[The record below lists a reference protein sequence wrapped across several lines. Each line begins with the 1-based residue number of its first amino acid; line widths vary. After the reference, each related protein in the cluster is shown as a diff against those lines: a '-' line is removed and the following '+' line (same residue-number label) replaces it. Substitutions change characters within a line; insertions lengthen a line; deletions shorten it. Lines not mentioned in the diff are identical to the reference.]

1 MWKLRTMGWLPLV
14 VFAIL
19 TIVLGYRARKAALRP
34 DFFTPPKKSVEQ
46 ALGGIRAQ
54 QPPTAHRYAW
64 GFARMLDGS
73 PFPGMP
79 ECYQSFALAIYV
91 RTNAADRREDSSNV
105 FFFRGKTLGSYRVY
119 GYDSRPECED
129 ALAAFTKRY
138 APVRRSTTAKIT
150 QTRT

>member
-1 MWKLRTMGWLPLV
+1 MWKLRTMGWPLLV

-19 TIVLGYRARKAALRP
+19 TTVLGYRARKAVLRP
-34 DFFTPPKKSVEQ
+34 DSFTPPKKSVQQTLAE
-46 ALGGIRAQ
+46 IRAE
-54 QPPTAHRYAW
+54 THRYVW

-79 ECYQSFALAIYV
+79 ECYQSFATAIYA

-105 FFFRGKTLGSYRVY
+105 FFFRGKTLGSYRVH
-119 GYDSRPECED
+119 GFESRRECDDS
-129 ALAAFTKRY
+129 LASFTKRY
-138 APVRRSTTAKIT
+138 APGRRSTTPTIT